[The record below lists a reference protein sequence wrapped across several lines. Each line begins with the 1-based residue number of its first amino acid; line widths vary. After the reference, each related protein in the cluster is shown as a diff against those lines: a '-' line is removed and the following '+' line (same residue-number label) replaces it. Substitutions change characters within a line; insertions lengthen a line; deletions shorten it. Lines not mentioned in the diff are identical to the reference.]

1 VIIGLAGAKQSGKT
15 LLANLLADRYG
26 LQHFSFAAPI
36 REFVASLLGGTLDQ
50 LEVEKEVPI
59 AWLNGVTPRHMMQTL
74 GTEWGRRMI
83 DQDIWLRL
91 CMRKAVASGRCVVSD
106 VRFPNEA
113 KAIRELGGS
122 VIRLNR
128 WSQRPED
135 RHISERP
142 LEPELIDFELANDT
156 DSPQA
161 LLRAVEV
168 LLPELRDVGQLST
181 SGEIVDPGS
190 PAELV
195 DSLLPTGSKPGEE

>member
-1 VIIGLAGAKQSGKT
+1 MLIGLAGAKQSGKT
-15 LLANLLADRYG
+15 LLANLLAESYG

-36 REFVASLLGGTLDQ
+36 RQFVASLLGGTLEQ

-91 CMRKAVASGRCVVSD
+91 CMRKALAAGSAVISD

-113 KAIRELGGS
+113 RAIREHGGK

-142 LEPELIDFELANDT
+142 LEPELIDFELANDG
-156 DSPQA
+156 DSPDS

-168 LLPELRDVGQLST
+168 LLPELR
-181 SGEIVDPGS
+181 
-190 PAELV
+190 A
-195 DSLLPTGSKPGEE
+195 